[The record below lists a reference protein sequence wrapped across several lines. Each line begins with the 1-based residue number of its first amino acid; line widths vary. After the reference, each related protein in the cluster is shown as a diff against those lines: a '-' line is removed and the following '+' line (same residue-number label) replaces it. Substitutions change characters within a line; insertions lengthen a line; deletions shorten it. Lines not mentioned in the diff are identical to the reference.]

1 MERRNLEEKIFKGLM
16 LLSTMVILSS
26 LVLILLTVLVKGLPY
41 LSLAMVTQVPQGGY
55 YLGKGGGILN
65 AIVGSLYLAG
75 GATIPGHSAQPAR
88 GAVPE
93 RLFQVRFKIRVR
105 LPLRL

>member
-1 MERRNLEEKIFKGLM
+1 MERRKIEEKIFQGLM
-16 LLSTMVILSS
+16 ILSTLVILSS
-26 LVLILLTVLVKGLPY
+26 LLLILLTVLVKGLPY

-75 GATIPGHSAQPAR
+75 GATILAILFSLPVKDLSGHQRPQF
-88 GAVPE
+88 VE
-93 RLFQVRFKIRVR
+93 
-105 LPLRL
+105 